1 MRSLPSVLALIATL
15 LTPICVAG
23 QEAYPTRPVTL
34 IVPQPAGG
42 TNDIIARLLAEQ
54 FGTKM
59 GASRFIVENR
69 AGAGG
74 TIGTAAAAR
83 ANPDGYTLL
92 LTISASQ
99 AIGPALYAKPNFD
112 PIADFEPI
120 SMLARTGFVLVAHP
134 SLNVSTMS
142 DLMELGKRQGEVQYG
157 SAGNGTMNHLLG
169 EMLRSKSELKLVHVP
184 FRGVGPMLNDML
196 GGHVKL
202 GFASIP
208 SVLAHLQ
215 SGALK
220 PLGVS
225 SAQRDKALP
234 DVPTVGETVP
244 GFAGELWVALF
255 APKRTP
261 AAVTS
266 RLLAAIREAGMD
278 QNFVAKLAAQGAHI
292 ETSNP
297 DSLRKVLQ
305 DDLITWAQVVKE
317 SGAKVD

>member
-1 MRSLPSVLALIATL
+1 MRPIRGFLALVATML
-15 LTPICVAG
+15 LPMMAVA
-23 QEAYPTRPVTL
+23 QEAYPSRPVTL

-42 TNDIIARLLAEQ
+42 TNDIVARFLAEQ
-54 FGTKM
+54 FGTKL
-59 GASRFIVENR
+59 GSSRFIVENR

-99 AIGPALYAKPNFD
+99 AIGPGLYAKPNFD

-134 SLNVSTMS
+134 SLNVSTMAE
-142 DLMELGKRQGEVQYG
+142 LVELGKRQGEIQYG

-169 EMLRSKSELKLVHVP
+169 EMLRSKSDLKLVHVP

-225 SAQRDKALP
+225 SAQRDKTLP

-244 GFAGELWVALF
+244 GFAGDLWVALF

-261 AAVTS
+261 EPIIS
-266 RLLAAIREAGMD
+266 KLSAAIKDAAND
-278 QNFVAKLAAQGAHI
+278 PTFVDKLAAQGAHI
-292 ETSNP
+292 ETSDP
-297 DSLRKVLQ
+297 LSLSQILR
-305 DDLITWAQVVKE
+305 DDLVKWAQVVKE